1 MTKRTIWLLFVCL
14 MPVMVLAQKEIT
26 AATPW
31 QQYLDQLSDVEDFE
45 DQSWE
50 EYEDVLNELAE
61 HPININTATTE
72 DLQRLPFLTAQQIE
86 DIEAYIYRYGAMK
99 SLGELAMING
109 MSWAQRQ
116 LLTCF
121 VYVGEVKTRS
131 FPSLRQIAK
140 YGKHELMG
148 MVKVP
153 LYERKGDAEIG
164 RAHV

>member
-1 MTKRTIWLLFVCL
+1 MTKRTTWLLFVCL

-86 DIEAYIYRYGAMK
+86 DIEAYL
-99 SLGELAMING
+99 SL
-109 MSWAQRQ
+109 W
-116 LLTCF
+116 
-121 VYVGEVKTRS
+121 
-131 FPSLRQIAK
+131 
-140 YGKHELMG
+140 
-148 MVKVP
+148 
-153 LYERKGDAEIG
+153 GDEEPG
-164 RAHV
+164 RACHDKRHVVGSAPVVDVLCLCR

>member
-1 MTKRTIWLLFVCL
+1 MTKRTIWLLFVFL

-72 DLQRLPFLTAQQIE
+72 DLQRLPFLHCPA
-86 DIEAYIYRYGAMK
+86 DRGHRGLHL
-99 SLGELAMING
+99 SL
-109 MSWAQRQ
+109 W
-116 LLTCF
+116 
-121 VYVGEVKTRS
+121 
-131 FPSLRQIAK
+131 
-140 YGKHELMG
+140 
-148 MVKVP
+148 
-153 LYERKGDAEIG
+153 GDEEPG
-164 RAHV
+164 RACHDKRHVVGSAPVVDVLCLCR